1 MLNPP
6 YRSLLLFA
14 GVAAPLIVGVAALG
28 IFLSGCTT
36 SATTTI
42 SQEVDNVMWLPNES
56 SGMVAFIDQLT
67 EDDYGNTAE
76 SQNLFQVSSN
86 GSIGTAM
93 NPSGTAPYN
102 VSNGGT
108 YWNAPVVYV
117 SSDGSTAITQFG
129 TDIYSLPIAGGNIT
143 DLIQST
149 ALFGVSPDGKYAL
162 STPTPAGYGYI
173 ILYTYGLT
181 TSTPTAQPQ
190 LTRLN
195 VISNRAL
202 WLNNDEYA
210 LTILDSIGVIDS
222 IVYDHAN
229 IYDAQGDS
237 LWSIPN
243 ADVTFSVSAFAP
255 GSGDIFVRTPASGID
270 RINMNT
276 RVRTSIVTNDTV
288 YSMDVSA
295 DGSVLVYSSAAAS
308 TNGTLPAYAVNT
320 ANGDKKMFASNV
332 IIPRIS
338 PKHDMVACINYQST
352 GNSNI
357 NVYPLSTPP

>member
-1 MLNPP
+1 MRNPP
-6 YRSLLLFA
+6 YRSLLLLA
-14 GVAAPLIVGVAALG
+14 GVVSLLLVGIVVLG

-42 SQEVDNVMWLPNES
+42 SQEVYNVMWLPNES

-67 EDDYGNTAE
+67 EDEYGNEAE
-76 SQNLFQVSSN
+76 VQNLFQVNSS

-93 NPSGTAPYN
+93 NPSGTAPYTPPN
-102 VSNGGT
+102 GT

-129 TDIYSLPIAGGNIT
+129 TDIYSLPINGGNIT
-143 DLIQST
+143 DLIQGN

-181 TSTPTAQPQ
+181 STTPTAEPQ

-210 LTILDSIGVIDS
+210 FTILDSIGVIDS
-222 IVYDHAN
+222 IVYDHVN

-276 RVRTSIVTNDTV
+276 RVRTQIVTNDTV

-295 DGSVLVYSSAAAS
+295 DGTVLVYSSAAGS

-320 ANGDKKMFASNV
+320 ANGDKRMFASNV

-338 PKHDMVACINYQST
+338 PRHDMVACINNQST

-357 NVYPLSTPP
+357 NVYPLNTPP